1 MRAAAAAAAG
11 AAGAAGAAAAGAG
24 AAAAGAGAAAA
35 AASSQPSSLACRM
48 PMRNTRIHS
57 RSSSPGG
64 RGCQN
69 PDQDFGTKTWFI
81 FESKNKNSAK
91 FTGRLGETGMNSDG
105 IRGWM

>member
-1 MRAAAAAAAG
+1 MRAAAAAAAAS
-11 AAGAAGAAAAGAG
+11 AASAAAAP
-24 AAAAGAGAAAA
+24 AAA
-35 AASSQPSSLACRM
+35 SQPSSLACRM

-57 RSSSPGG
+57 HSSPGG

-91 FTGRLGETGMNSDG
+91 LKIHRERQGNEMEFGDG
-105 IRGWM
+105 LQMALTDFN